1 MKKALGIG
9 SEQSLR
15 KSLAVV
21 DQFMTKTIATRKATP
36 SDDLLSRSMKKR
48 DSNVGAVAVDGQVRR
63 LSATSLDDAT

>member
-36 SDDLLSRSMKKR
+36 SEDLLSRSMKKR
-48 DSNVGAVAVDGQVRR
+48 DSNVGAVAVDSQVRR
-63 LSATSLDDAT
+63 LSTTSAPRH